1 MAKSSKRNSI
11 ITSIAMVSIF
21 LIGLAILLYPAISNF
36 VNQRAQSTAIVNYST
51 NLDESGEDKKQEL
64 WQQAEDY
71 NNRLYK
77 TSGAF
82 FKPSLVSG
90 YWDTLKLGDSDVIG
104 FVTIPRI
111 DVQLPI
117 YHGTDDS
124 VLVSGAGHLE
134 GTSLPIGG
142 VNTHSVIMAHR
153 GLPSSKLFTDLDKM
167 EYGDVFTLTVLGEEL
182 TYVVDSVVV
191 IEPTQTDSLQIETGK
206 DYCTL
211 LTCTPYGINT
221 HRLLVRGIRVM
232 SEEEAE
238 VVMSAVRSNA
248 VQVDP
253 LLVAPFIAVPLLV
266 IAFAL
271 VFFIDSKKSKKRKT
285 NVKK

>member
-1 MAKSSKRNSI
+1 
-11 ITSIAMVSIF
+11 MVLVF
-21 LIGLAILLYPAISNF
+21 FIGLAILLYPAISNF
-36 VNQRAQSTAIVNYST
+36 VNRKAQSTAIVNYSA
-51 NLDESGEDKKQEL
+51 NLDDSNEDLKLKLLEE
-64 WQQAEDY
+64 AEDY
-71 NNRLYK
+71 NNRLYT
-77 TSGAF
+77 TSGSF
-82 FKPSLVSG
+82 FKPDLVSG

-117 YHGTDDS
+117 YHGTSDS

-142 VNTHSVIMAHR
+142 ENTHSVIMAHR

-167 EYGDVFTLTVLGEEL
+167 EYGDIFTLTVLGEEL

-191 IEPTQTDSLQIETGK
+191 IEPTQTDALQIETGK

-238 VVMSAVRSNA
+238 IVMSAVRSNA
-248 VQVDP
+248 VKVDP
-253 LLVAPFIAVPLLV
+253 LLVAPFIAVPLLIV
-266 IAFAL
+266 SFTI
-271 VFFIDSKKSKKRKT
+271 VFLIDSRKSKKKHNT
-285 NVKK
+285 KN

>member
-11 ITSIAMVSIF
+11 ITSIAMGLIF
-21 LIGLAILLYPAISNF
+21 LIGLAILLYPTISNF
-36 VNQRAQSTAIVNYST
+36 VNQRAQSTAIVDYT
-51 NLDESGEDKKQEL
+51 TYLDESTEDKKQEL

-77 TSGAF
+77 TSGSF

-111 DVQLPI
+111 DVKLPI

-167 EYGDVFTLTVLGEEL
+167 EYGDIFTLTVLGEEL